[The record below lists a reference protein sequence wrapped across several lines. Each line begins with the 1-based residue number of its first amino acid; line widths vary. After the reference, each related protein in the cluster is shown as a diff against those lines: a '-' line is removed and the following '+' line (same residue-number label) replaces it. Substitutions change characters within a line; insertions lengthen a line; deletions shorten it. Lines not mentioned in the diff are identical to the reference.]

1 MPPMESTKENS
12 LKTLLASHLGP
23 SKNNTTPLAN
33 FFLLA
38 YHELMKEISLDYRY
52 LKAFMVTS
60 RYLNFSKAAQE
71 LGIAQSAV
79 SRQIKLLEESVGQ
92 QLIIRSSKKVL
103 MTEKGEALLDQLKSF
118 EGSLQEI
125 FFGHMNKTI
134 KVGILHGLLETWFN
148 EVIVEFTKTSSH
160 QLQVEVNSLENL
172 KDRLHSGKYDIIF
185 TTENIQSE
193 LVSSLKLFDE
203 KMVLISKTEINP
215 KDASNYPWIVYSEN
229 DHLFQLYKKRAD
241 KTIVVNSITTI
252 LKLVRKGVGIAIVPD
267 HSVEPDMK
275 LNSYDLKGLQ
285 KQHIHL
291 SSLNFK
297 TMPEH
302 LKQLIDVVKRN

>member
-1 MPPMESTKENS
+1 M
-12 LKTLLASHLGP
+12 KTVS
-23 SKNNTTPLAN
+23 
-33 FFLLA
+33 
-38 YHELMKEISLDYRY
+38 IDYRY
-52 LKAFMVTS
+52 LKAFMITS

-71 LGIAQSAV
+71 LNIAQSAV

-103 MTEKGEALLDQLKSF
+103 LTEKGQALLDEMANF
-118 EGSLQEI
+118 EEKLQEI

-134 KVGILHGLLETWFN
+134 RVGILHGLLETWFN
-148 EVIVEFTKTSSH
+148 DVMVDFTKTSQH
-160 QLQVEVNSLENL
+160 QLTVEVNSLDKL
-172 KDRLHSGKYDIIF
+172 KEKLHDGRYDIIF

-193 LVSSLKLFDE
+193 LVSSLKLFEE
-203 KMVLISKTEINP
+203 KMVLVSKSEINP
-215 KDASNYPWIVYSEN
+215 KEAQDYPWIVYSDQ
-229 DHLFQLYKKRAD
+229 DHLFHLYKKRAQ

-267 HSVEPDMK
+267 HTIEPEMK
-275 LNSYDLKGLQ
+275 LKTYDLKHLP

-297 TMPEH
+297 SMPEH
-302 LKQLIDVVKRN
+302 IKQLVDAIKN

>member
-1 MPPMESTKENS
+1 
-12 LKTLLASHLGP
+12 
-23 SKNNTTPLAN
+23 
-33 FFLLA
+33 
-38 YHELMKEISLDYRY
+38 MKEISLDYRY

-79 SRQIKLLEESVGQ
+79 SRQIKLLEESIGD

-103 MTEKGEALLDQLKSF
+103 LTDKGEALLIELKKF
-118 EGSLQEI
+118 EERMQEI

-134 KVGILHGLLETWFN
+134 RVGILHGLLETWFN
-148 EVIVEFTKTSSH
+148 DVMVDFSKNNQH
-160 QLQVEVNSLENL
+160 QLVVEVNSLDML
-172 KDRLHSGKYDIIF
+172 KEKLHEGKYDIIF

-193 LVSSLKLFDE
+193 LVTSLKLFEE
-203 KMVLISKTEINP
+203 KMVLVSKNEINP
-215 KDASNYPWIVYSEN
+215 KEASGHPWIVYSEH
-229 DHLFQLYKKRAD
+229 DHFFQLFKKRSE

-267 HSVEPDMK
+267 HTVDDK
-275 LNSYDLKGLQ
+275 NLRVYDLKGLQ

-297 TMPEH
+297 SMPEH
-302 LKQLIDVVKRN
+302 IKQLVDIIKKK